1 MHARTQLLDQAARP
15 PLIEALDDIKRL
27 IKTFWKFGGPGDE
40 GSSNG
45 APSLD
50 DGDYP
55 KDN

>member
-1 MHARTQLLDQAARP
+1 MQELNCWTRRPGP

-27 IKTFWKFGGPGDE
+27 IKTFWTFGGPGDE